1 MIYDF
6 IEIGTSDFDTLIQN
20 CTTERGISVDPL
32 KIYLD
37 NLPEKDNVIKVNCAV
52 GERNE
57 TVDVYYIDPE
67 DIDLHNLPSWLRG
80 CNSIKNPHPTAEKE
94 LNDLGLL
101 HLYKKEECECIDW
114 DTLVERYN
122 VKEVKYLK
130 IDTEGHDSYIIN
142 NILNS
147 KCQILPDKILFENN
161 ILTPSFLTESI
172 LEKLKKKGYREV
184 SRGIFDIE
192 VKKHM
197 QIDKIKFACND
208 DQEYLDF
215 WKINSEICIK
225 KLGITPVLFHIT
237 DEESDFYHDEYGI
250 VKKIKALPF
259 VTHSEGI
266 NYHHGT
272 GYQAQIFRMYG
283 TKYFPDEVCLTS
295 DIDMLLFDRDYLD
308 KCLENADEDDLVI
321 LVSDGYDSNR
331 KECVGI
337 YSGQRYPICYVASKG
352 KNFSRILETDCS
364 FEEYCQRL
372 TLFNLQ
378 WDTDEIY
385 FGKMVDGGSHGVKVH
400 KIKRGVSSNF
410 FCNRRIEK
418 YHFTEGNSTWK
429 IDLTGQI
436 EIKNFID
443 CHCAK
448 PYSAHKE
455 KIDNIVNQILK

>member
-20 CTTERGISVDPL
+20 STNEKGISVDPL

-37 NLPEKDNVIKVNCAV
+37 NLPERENVIKVNCAV

-57 TVDVYYIDPE
+57 TVDVYYIDPK
-67 DIDLHNLPSWLRG
+67 DIDANNLPSWLRG
-80 CNSIKNPHPTAEKE
+80 CNSIKNPHPSAEKE
-94 LNDLGLL
+94 LKDLGLL

-114 DTLVERYN
+114 DTLVKRYE
-122 VKEVKYLK
+122 VKKVKYLK

-147 KCQILPDKILFENN
+147 KCQILPDEITFENN

-172 LEKLKKKGYREV
+172 LEKLKKNGYMEV
-184 SRGIFDIE
+184 SRGDFDIT

-197 QIDKIKFACND
+197 KIDKIIFACND
-208 DQEYLDF
+208 NHEYLDF
-215 WKINSEICIK
+215 WKINSEICSK

-237 DEESDFYHDEYGI
+237 DEDSDFYSDEYGI
-250 VKKIKALPF
+250 VKKIKALPD
-259 VTHSEGI
+259 VAHSEGI
-266 NYHHGT
+266 TYYHGT

-283 TKYFPDEVCLTS
+283 AKYFPDEVCLTS
-295 DIDMLLFDRDYLD
+295 DIDMLLFNKDYLLQ
-308 KCLENADEDDLVI
+308 CLQNADSDDLVI
-321 LVSDGYDSNR
+321 MGSDGYDPSR
-331 KECVGI
+331 KECIGV

-372 TLFNLQ
+372 ALLNLH
-378 WDTDEIY
+378 WDTDEMY
-385 FGKMVDGGSHGVKVH
+385 FGRMVDRESHGVKVH

-418 YHFTEGNSTWK
+418 HYFSGENYTWGL
-429 IDLTGQI
+429 DLTGQI

-443 CHCAK
+443 CHCAR

-455 KIDNIVNQILK
+455 KIDNLVNQILR